1 MVIPAYQRLVD
12 DERLGSRIR
21 DILVA
26 GVSTR
31 RYRKVL
37 PQAAHTVGVSKSAV
51 SRHFVQASARQLA
64 ELNER
69 RVDQLDLLVL
79 YIDGIVVHEHHVV
92 AAIGVDAG
100 GRKHLLGLKA
110 GATENRAVVN
120 DLLSSLIAR
129 GLRTDVAYLF
139 VIDGAK
145 ALRAAVEELFGD
157 QAHIQRSRTHKV
169 RNVVERLPKPLA
181 VQVKAAM
188 HAAYKLDA
196 DDGIA
201 RLKQQAKW
209 LRGEHAEAASSLLE
223 ELEQTF
229 TVNRMGLTAALRR
242 CLSTTNIIENP
253 NGRVRDTA
261 RRVKRYRDRDM
272 VLRWTAAGF
281 LEGEKSFRRIQ
292 GIKDLWMLSAALGRS
307 RNATDNQQRVRAA

>member
-1 MVIPAYQRLVD
+1 M
-12 DERLGSRIR
+12 
-21 DILVA
+21 
-26 GVSTR
+26 
-31 RYRKVL
+31 
-37 PQAAHTVGVSKSAV
+37 
-51 SRHFVQASARQLA
+51 QASARQLA
-64 ELNER
+64 ELNGR
-69 RVDQLDLLVL
+69 RIDGLDLLVL
-79 YIDGIVVHEHHVV
+79 YVDGIVVHEHHII
-92 AAIGVDAG
+92 AAIGVDSA

-110 GATENRAVVN
+110 GSTENRAVVN
-120 DLLSSLIAR
+120 DLLSSLIGR
-129 GLRTDVAYLF
+129 GLRTDLAYLF

-145 ALRAAVEELFGD
+145 ALRAAIEELFGD
-157 QAHIQRSRTHKV
+157 QAHIQRCRTHKV
-169 RNVVERLPKPLA
+169 RNVVERLPKSVA
-181 VQVKAAM
+181 AQIKAAM

-196 DDGIA
+196 EQGIA

-209 LRGEHAEAASSLLE
+209 LRGEHPDAAASLLE
-223 ELEQTF
+223 GLEETF

-292 GIKDLWMLSAALGRS
+292 GIKDLWMLSAALGRARDVS
-307 RNATDNQQRVRAA
+307 RDQPQVRAA